1 VFAMRQEQKR
11 WSSSSLITKQT
22 MIDIYEEGIRHC
34 DELTPS
40 PIDHV
45 NDHRQRLKRFFTSI
59 CLHMDDIFD
68 ALIKKGCIAK
78 YPLVVVVVVVVVVD
92 DDDNNKNDR

>member
-1 VFAMRQEQKR
+1 
-11 WSSSSLITKQT
+11 
-22 MIDIYEEGIRHC
+22 
-34 DELTPS
+34 
-40 PIDHV
+40 
-45 NDHRQRLKRFFTSI
+45 
-59 CLHMDDIFD
+59 MDDIFD